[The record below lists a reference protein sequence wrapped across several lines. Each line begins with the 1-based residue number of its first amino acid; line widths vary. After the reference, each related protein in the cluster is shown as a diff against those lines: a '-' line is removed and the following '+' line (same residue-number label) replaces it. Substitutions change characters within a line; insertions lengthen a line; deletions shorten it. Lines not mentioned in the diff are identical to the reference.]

1 MSHQTALLRAKT
13 DRMNAFGEDWLS
25 QQFYQKFKIASVFVD
40 QQGAR
45 KRKQNNF
52 NIKTSTSL
60 NLKSMTLK
68 EGRHILS
75 VSNSSRGQHC
85 PSGSRNQ
92 NKKGKPILM
101 APPEKSCKKEAGQQM
116 GKGVGMGKNQQNNRA
131 PDFVWL
137 TLDTLCL
144 PSRRTNAFSK
154 YKQYV

>member
-1 MSHQTALLRAKT
+1 
-13 DRMNAFGEDWLS
+13 
-25 QQFYQKFKIASVFVD
+25 
-40 QQGAR
+40 
-45 KRKQNNF
+45 
-52 NIKTSTSL
+52 
-60 NLKSMTLK
+60 
-68 EGRHILS
+68 
-75 VSNSSRGQHC
+75 
-85 PSGSRNQ
+85 
-92 NKKGKPILM
+92 M